1 MKLNFTQRRKEKNFR
16 EKQDN
21 KSQKTCYSCGKLS
34 HFARDYRSRN
44 LMNRRQI
51 NAMLREI
58 LNNQDDIREQIN
70 TEANTPKI
78 ESNDDYY
85 LIEDPN

>member
-1 MKLNFTQRRKEKNFR
+1 MKLNSTQRRKEKNPR

-21 KSQKTCYSCGKLS
+21 RNSKTCYSCDKLG
-34 HFARDYRSRN
+34 HFARDCRSRN

-58 LNNQDDIREQIN
+58 LDSQNNIREQ
-70 TEANTPKI
+70 TNTPKTR
-78 ESNDDYY
+78 SNDDYY
-85 LIEDPN
+85 LIKNPNQL